1 MLMAAAML
9 VKIVGGHECRHERGQ
24 KFVGMACAGNL
35 DEVAR
40 LVMRRSWV
48 HLEEIAEKNA
58 PQVSRPV
65 EGERGVGA
73 AITLLQD
80 SVSKTIID
88 KKIRGNHT
96 SKQVADRWECGPTLV
111 STCLIIVGCAG
122 RRHEE
127 RRRKRKRDRMR
138 RSVVCERRLIYES

>member
-73 AITLLQD
+73 AITLFQTSRGSVGVWAD
-80 SVSKTIID
+80 SRVDVS
-88 KKIRGNHT
+88 HH
-96 SKQVADRWECGPTLV
+96 
-111 STCLIIVGCAG
+111 
-122 RRHEE
+122 RR
-127 RRRKRKRDRMR
+127 
-138 RSVVCERRLIYES
+138 VCEKKT

>member
-1 MLMAAAML
+1 MLMTAAML

-88 KKIRGNHT
+88 KNLEDIILPNKSRIGGSVGRL
-96 SKQVADRWECGPTLV
+96 SCRRV
-111 STCLIIVGCAG
+111 S
-122 RRHEE
+122 
-127 RRRKRKRDRMR
+127 
-138 RSVVCERRLIYES
+138 SS